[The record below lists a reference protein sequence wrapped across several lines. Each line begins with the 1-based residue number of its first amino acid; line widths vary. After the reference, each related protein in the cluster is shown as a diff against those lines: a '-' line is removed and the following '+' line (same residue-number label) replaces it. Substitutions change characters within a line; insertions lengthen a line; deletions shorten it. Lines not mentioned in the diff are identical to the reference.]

1 MQHDWLIDVMADLR
15 TFADAKGL
23 RASAAALDDA
33 LLVTLAE
40 LTSRDGADPR
50 SHGGVEEHDRSAS
63 NVAYLF
69 AERKHA

>member
-1 MQHDWLIDVMADLR
+1 
-15 TFADAKGL
+15 
-23 RASAAALDDA
+23 
-33 LLVTLAE
+33 VTLAE